1 MALFSSK
8 LARLRKTR
16 KTPLRVRQLS
26 IPKTNFQRCLTIS
39 TFGHDTSQHH
49 GGNVACCA
57 DDARARLDETCAK
70 ECVGSVDTAPM
81 QEGWVHSVVR
91 EAQSHQGLKT
101 TVVEFMAQ
109 VRGQIAVFQSREP
122 AGLYDTSLSQ
132 PQMKA
137 VVLNSVPKSH
147 FGTRTEIPDCSIPS
161 RMNSHFHA

>member
-16 KTPLRVRQLS
+16 KTPLRVGQLS
-26 IPKTNFQRCLTIS
+26 IPKTNFQSCLTIS

-57 DDARARLDETCAK
+57 DDARARLDETC
-70 ECVGSVDTAPM
+70 VGSVDTAPM
-81 QEGWVHSVVR
+81 QEGWVHSIVR
-91 EAQSHQGLKT
+91 EAQSHQGIKS

-122 AGLYDTSLSQ
+122 AGL
-132 PQMKA
+132 
-137 VVLNSVPKSH
+137 
-147 FGTRTEIPDCSIPS
+147 
-161 RMNSHFHA
+161 